1 LQDNRISSI
10 SSHAF
15 DSVSVGQALTLSGN
29 QLREIQSNAFVD
41 VTCQQLLMND
51 MYIGT
56 LPSFAFN
63 RFTAVLV
70 DLQNSQISKIEQN
83 AFSDFKVT
91 GTNPYGL

>member
-1 LQDNRISSI
+1 
-10 SSHAF
+10 
-15 DSVSVGQALTLSGN
+15 
-29 QLREIQSNAFVD
+29 
-41 VTCQQLLMND
+41 

-91 GTNPYGL
+91 GTNSNPNGL

>member
-1 LQDNRISSI
+1 
-10 SSHAF
+10 
-15 DSVSVGQALTLSGN
+15 
-29 QLREIQSNAFVD
+29 
-41 VTCQQLLMND
+41 MND

-91 GTNPYGL
+91 GTNPNPYGL